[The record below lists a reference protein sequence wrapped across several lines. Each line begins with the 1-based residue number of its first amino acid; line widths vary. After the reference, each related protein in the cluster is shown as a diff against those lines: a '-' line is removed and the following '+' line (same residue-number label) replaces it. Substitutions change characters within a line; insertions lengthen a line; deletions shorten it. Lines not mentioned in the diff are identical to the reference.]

1 MNTIL
6 FVGEH
11 PKTYDVR
18 WHTHEHWELV
28 YCTSGQGSFRFENG
42 TVMTYQAGE
51 VVVIPPRE
59 VHANSSSEGFTNI
72 HITMEE
78 PSFPYKTAFR
88 IADDEEG
95 NVKMAFLQ
103 AKYFYMGDIKTADLV
118 LAALG
123 DLIASYMI
131 VCRSN
136 AEFSEP
142 VEKIRSSIRRN
153 YSRPDYALDEV
164 IREIQV
170 MYFGSAV
177 FTLKHQGKLLY
188 TSLNN
193 LKAIASPFAL
203 LVLGGQFEFSAVK
216 GLMKEIA
223 AGTVWRIVLA
233 PLLGIG
239 GAIVLRRFAGI
250 LNCGVNEYPA
260 LVAMFGSPVAVSS
273 AVMAGSMGGDEQ
285 LAAQLVV
292 WTSLLS
298 ILTIFAQVCILM
310 SIGLLTV

>member
-18 WHTHEHWELV
+18 WHTHDHWELV
-28 YCTSGQGSFRFENG
+28 YCTSGKGAFCFQNG
-42 TVMTYQAGE
+42 TVMSYQAGE

-72 HITMEE
+72 HITMSD

-88 IADDEEG
+88 IVDDEEG

-103 AKYFYMGDIKTADLV
+103 AKYYYMGDVKNAELV

-123 DLIASYMI
+123 DLIVSYMI

-142 VEKIRSSIRRN
+142 VEKIRASIRRN

-164 IREIQV
+164 LRSMPFHYDYLRKLFKKEV
-170 MYFGSAV
+170 GVSPLEYMTALRMKSAE
-177 FTLKHQGKLLY
+177 TLLTAMWTNEY
-188 TSLNN
+188 SVT
-193 LKAIASPFAL
+193 
-203 LVLGGQFEFSAVK
+203 
-216 GLMKEIA
+216 EIA
-223 AGTVWRIVLA
+223 QMCG
-233 PLLGIG
+233 
-239 GAIVLRRFAGI
+239 FAD
-250 LNCGVNEYPA
+250 A
-260 LVAMFGSPVAVSS
+260 LYFSRVFKKHFGCSPSNY
-273 AVMAGSMGGDEQ
+273 
-285 LAAQLVV
+285 AAQKSKMHPKDPGRTEVLEDNN
-292 WTSLLS
+292 S
-298 ILTIFAQVCILM
+298 AE
-310 SIGLLTV
+310 

>member
-1 MNTIL
+1 
-6 FVGEH
+6 
-11 PKTYDVR
+11 
-18 WHTHEHWELV
+18 
-28 YCTSGQGSFRFENG
+28 
-42 TVMTYQAGE
+42 MTYQAGE
-51 VVVIPPRE
+51 VVAIPPRE

-103 AKYFYMGDIKTADLV
+103 AKYFYIGDVKNADLV

-164 IREIQV
+164 IRGMPFHYDYLRKLFKKEV
-170 MYFGSAV
+170 GVSPLEYMTNLRMKSAE
-177 FTLKHQGKLLY
+177 TLLTAMWTNEY
-188 TSLNN
+188 SV
-193 LKAIASPFAL
+193 S
-203 LVLGGQFEFSAVK
+203 
-216 GLMKEIA
+216 EIA
-223 AGTVWRIVLA
+223 QMCGFEDALYFSRVFKKYYGCA
-233 PLLGIG
+233 PSN
-239 GAIVLRRFAGI
+239 FARERSKAHQKDPSRME
-250 LNCGVNEYPA
+250 LPDKDHTAE
-260 LVAMFGSPVAVSS
+260 
-273 AVMAGSMGGDEQ
+273 
-285 LAAQLVV
+285 
-292 WTSLLS
+292 
-298 ILTIFAQVCILM
+298 
-310 SIGLLTV
+310 